1 MLLVM
6 KQFFLRWTAEV
17 AGALL
22 LCLISTPRLLDS
34 AIILLLDSAT
44 ARPALLSL
52 LSLSRAGPSPRPKH
66 NRRPAPNRFYQLSD
80 PVK

>member
-1 MLLVM
+1 M
-6 KQFFLRWTAEV
+6 KLFFF
-17 AGALL
+17 ALDSRSSQGPCYSAL
-22 LCLISTPRLLDS
+22 FPLLDS
-34 AIILLLDSAT
+34 ALILLLDSAT

>member
-1 MLLVM
+1 MIL
-6 KQFFLRWTAEV
+6 
-17 AGALL
+17 
-22 LCLISTPRLLDS
+22 LLDS

>member
-6 KQFFLRWTAEV
+6 KQFFCV
-17 AGALL
+17 GQQKQPGALL
-22 LCLISTPRLLDS
+22 LCFISTSRLLDS
-34 AIILLLDSAT
+34 ATILLLDSAT